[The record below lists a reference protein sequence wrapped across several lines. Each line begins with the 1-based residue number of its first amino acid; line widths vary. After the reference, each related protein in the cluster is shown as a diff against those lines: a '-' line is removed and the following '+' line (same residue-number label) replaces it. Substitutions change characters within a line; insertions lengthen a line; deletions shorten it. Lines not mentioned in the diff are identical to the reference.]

1 MSAFKLAYDKTL
13 GHEGG
18 YSFDPNDRGGETYK
32 GISRANFPNWEGW
45 RIIDLVKANVNRN
58 ELDKVLAAD
67 ENLQAFVLDF
77 YRINFWLALKLEKI
91 AEQEIAEELFDT
103 AVNQG
108 LKTAAKYFQQAL
120 NLLNNN
126 QKHYSNI
133 SEDGNIGDGTI
144 KAYKAYMLTSRFP
157 GRSEDRNIRMLLKVM
172 NGLQFERYA
181 DICRAT
187 ECQEIYLYGWVNRV

>member
-1 MSAFKLAYDKTL
+1 MNNFRLAYDKTL

-32 GISRANFPNWEGW
+32 GISRANFPKWGGW
-45 RIIDLVKANVNRN
+45 LIIDHIKENTTSVDLETNLNADASLQLMVERLY
-58 ELDKVLAAD
+58 LD
-67 ENLQAFVLDF
+67 
-77 YRINFWLALKLEKI
+77 YFWTALKLDSFDQDV
-91 AEQEIAEELFDT
+91 ANEIFDT

-108 LKTAAKYFQQAL
+108 QKTAAKFFQQAL

-133 SEDGNIGDGTI
+133 AEDGSIGPGTL
-144 KAYKAYMLTSRFP
+144 KAYEAYMLTSRFP

-181 DICRAT
+181 DICKAN
-187 ECQEIYLYGWVNRV
+187 EGQEMYLYGWINRV

>member
-1 MSAFKLAYDKTL
+1 VNNFRLAYDKTL

-32 GISRANFPNWEGW
+32 GISRANFPKWGGW
-45 RIIDLVKANVNRN
+45 LIIDHIKENTTSVDLETNLNADASLQLMVERLY
-58 ELDKVLAAD
+58 LD
-67 ENLQAFVLDF
+67 
-77 YRINFWLALKLEKI
+77 YFWTALKLDSFDQDV
-91 AEQEIAEELFDT
+91 ANEIFDT

-108 LKTAAKYFQQAL
+108 QKTAAKFFQQAL

-133 SEDGNIGDGTI
+133 AEDGSIGPGTL
-144 KAYKAYMLTSRFP
+144 KAYEAYMLTSRFP

-181 DICRAT
+181 DICKAN
-187 ECQEIYLYGWVNRV
+187 EGQEMYLYGWINRV

>member
-1 MSAFKLAYDKTL
+1 MALFKTAYDHTL
-13 GHEGG
+13 GIEGG
-18 YSFDPNDRGGETYK
+18 YSFDPNDSGGETYK
-32 GISRANFPNWEGW
+32 GISRVNFPKWGGW
-45 RIIDLVKANVNRN
+45 IIIDQIKENTTRVELEKTLNADASLQKLVERIY
-58 ELDKVLAAD
+58 LD
-67 ENLQAFVLDF
+67 
-77 YRINFWLALKLEKI
+77 YFWIALKLDSFYQDI
-91 AEQEIAEELFDT
+91 ANEIFDT

-108 LKTAAKYFQQAL
+108 QKTAAKYFQQAL

-157 GRSEDRNIRMLLKVM
+157 GRSEDRNIRTLLKVM

-181 DICRAT
+181 DICKAT
-187 ECQEIYLYGWVNRV
+187 EGQEIYLYGWVNRV

>member
-1 MSAFKLAYDKTL
+1 MSAFRLAYDKTL

-32 GISRANFPNWEGW
+32 GISRVNFPKWGGW
-45 RIIDLVKANVNRN
+45 LIIDHIKENTSRVDLEKTLNSDASLQMMVERLY
-58 ELDKVLAAD
+58 LD
-67 ENLQAFVLDF
+67 
-77 YRINFWLALKLEKI
+77 YFWTALKLDSFDQDI
-91 AEQEIAEELFDT
+91 ASEIFDT

-108 LKTAAKYFQQAL
+108 LKTAAKYLQQAL

-126 QKHYSNI
+126 QRHFSNI
-133 SEDGNIGDGTI
+133 AEDGSIGPGTL
-144 KAYKAYMLTSRFP
+144 KAYEAYMLTSRFP

-187 ECQEIYLYGWVNRV
+187 EGQEIYLYGWVNRV